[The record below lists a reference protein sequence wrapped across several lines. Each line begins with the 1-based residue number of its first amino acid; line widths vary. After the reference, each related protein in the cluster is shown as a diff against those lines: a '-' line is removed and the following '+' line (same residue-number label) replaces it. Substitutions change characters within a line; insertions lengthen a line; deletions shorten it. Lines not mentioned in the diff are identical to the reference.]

1 MLAPELPYWKQGS
14 VLPLRTTRLPNY
26 VSLLLIVIVSFV
38 AVGGC
43 TGCFA
48 QERQTESACCKHNK
62 NCDQKPAPQPG
73 ERCLTQS
80 VDFGSAEGIRSNLPV
95 DLAAVEI
102 ALPISAVL
110 ADELPIRISAPA
122 EPSPHI
128 SPHDRHSLLASFL
141 I

>member
-1 MLAPELPYWKQGS
+1 M
-14 VLPLRTTRLPNY
+14 LPLRTTRLPERI
-26 VSLLLIVIVSFV
+26 SLLLIVIVSFM
-38 AVGGC
+38 ALAGC

-48 QERQTESACCKHNK
+48 QEPPAESACCKHNK

-95 DLAAVEI
+95 DLAAVQI
-102 ALPISAVL
+102 ALPVTAVR

-128 SPHDRHSLLASFL
+128 SPHDRQSLLASFL